1 MKKTRNTWRLA
12 EKEMPDDGGTK
23 KIGVYMKDF
32 LGKIWRFGR
41 NSLFLPTNQQNIT
54 RFIQFIY
61 DGISVHSMVVA

>member
-1 MKKTRNTWRLA
+1 M
-12 EKEMPDDGGTK
+12 K
-23 KIGVYMKDF
+23 KIGVYLKDF
-32 LGKIWRFGR
+32 HVKIWRFGR